1 MKAVNQNFKQFS
13 IYGFWITFVF
23 GKDLSSTL
31 NEYKII
37 NYFIENTIQ
46 VRRINKKKIINFQ
59 IY

>member
-13 IYGFWITFVF
+13 IYSFLITFVF